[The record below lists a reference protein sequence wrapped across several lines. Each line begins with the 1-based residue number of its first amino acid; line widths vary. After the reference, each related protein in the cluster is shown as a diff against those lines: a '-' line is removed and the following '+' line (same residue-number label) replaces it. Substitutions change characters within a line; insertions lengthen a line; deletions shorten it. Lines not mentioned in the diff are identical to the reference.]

1 MGKPAYLGLII
12 LDLSKTFGINILK
25 KKMVKNQI
33 FDTSTGTVLSFTSE
47 TKVFTK
53 VFQKV

>member
-33 FDTSTGTVLSFTSE
+33 FDTSTGTVPSFTSE